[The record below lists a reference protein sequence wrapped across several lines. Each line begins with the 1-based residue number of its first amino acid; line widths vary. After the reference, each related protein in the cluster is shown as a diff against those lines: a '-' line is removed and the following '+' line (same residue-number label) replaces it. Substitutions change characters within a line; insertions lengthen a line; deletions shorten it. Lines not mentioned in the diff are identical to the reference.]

1 MNERLE
7 RLKQQPLVARLLVIA
22 DHFAERSGSQF
33 SAAIAYYSVLALV
46 PILMFA
52 FSMLG
57 MTLTVLRPDLLDV
70 LRGSISNAM
79 NASPDLGQKITQVV
93 DDALANWRTILTI
106 GAVSILWVGQSW
118 IANLKSAVRSQLRPA
133 HRIKEQKAA
142 LPLEMLGNV
151 AILMGLLVCLGLTL
165 GLSIVATAARS
176 TVSEWLHLDGGAG
189 AWILL
194 QGLPV
199 LASLV
204 AAFVLFW
211 FMFRVFVEDLL
222 PRRPLLIGAA
232 AGGVGMVVLEYLTS
246 LLFGLFGK
254 NATAA
259 IFGPIIVLMLFF
271 NLFAQLILFVAAG
284 IATDPTKLAWD
295 AAAAAA
301 AAAKAAEAAAAL
313 PEEPVEAPVLA
324 PAASLAERPA
334 FTVPGGMVDERVA
347 QQGVRAGLG
356 AGWVT
361 GVATGVGVG
370 AAVVSLLKRP
380 KS

>member
-1 MNERLE
+1 MKERLE

-118 IANLKSAVRSQLRPA
+118 IANLKSAVRAQLRPA
-133 HRIKEQKAA
+133 HRLKERKAA

-151 AILMGLLVCLGLTL
+151 AILIGLLVCLGLTL

-176 TVSEWLHLDGGAG
+176 TVSEWLHLDGVAG
-189 AWILL
+189 GWILL
-194 QGLPV
+194 QGLPL

-232 AGGVGMVVLEYLTS
+232 AGAVGMVVLEYLTS

-284 IATDPTKLAWD
+284 IATDPTKLEWD
-295 AAAAAA
+295 AVAAAA
-301 AAAKAAEAAAAL
+301 AAAKEAAEVV
-313 PEEPVEAPVLA
+313 PEELAEAPVLA
-324 PAASLAERPA
+324 PVASLADRPA

-370 AAVVSLLKRP
+370 AAVVSMLKRP